1 MSHRARVV
9 VAGYRGDEVAVR
21 AALND
26 ADPGVRYTAY
36 AALARLGR
44 LRRGDLLQ
52 AFADPEATVR
62 RRAAGLLSRLPTI
75 AEGRPSL
82 VGVLADDD
90 TRVVEVGAFALGEQP
105 DVAPEELAALVDVA
119 TRHSDSLCRESAVAA
134 LGSIGDPAG
143 LAAVL
148 AGTTDRATV
157 RRRAVLAL
165 ANFEDPSVEDALAR
179 LVHDRDI
186 QVRQA
191 AEDLL
196 AISEGSTQ
204 G

>member
-26 ADPGVRYTAY
+26 ADPGVRCTAY

-44 LRRGDLLQ
+44 LRRGDFHQ

-90 TRVVEVGAFALGEQP
+90 TRVVEIGAFALGEQP
-105 DVAPEELAALVDVA
+105 DVAPEELAALIDVA

-165 ANFEDPSVEDALAR
+165 ANFEDPAVEEALAR

>member
-1 MSHRARVV
+1 M
-9 VAGYRGDEVAVR
+9 R